1 MKLFRQLSLVLL
13 ILIALPSLSLGQTIN
28 IHFGAKKPKKA
39 AAKKATPREEDKVTI
54 VGEWDT
60 TAAPLPKTPLRLP
73 EFTSPAVFSSFAPER
88 ADLLVVIRPDQLI
101 QNSIIESQ
109 YQASA
114 AAMSQFGKRLS
125 ATSIQPPR
133 ADEIE
138 LVMVAARYAPF
149 IESIGEQSR
158 SAFERISAE
167 LDGREYDPKDEP
179 AKVNLTENLSVLVRF
194 NSPTDWAYV
203 KQKLG
208 SNVGAGGKGGKVS
221 LRQWRGHEILAAV
234 DNSDPSSVLRL
245 DDRTFL
251 LCDRNRV
258 AERISNPTNEQSEV
272 GRWLEQ
278 FGLERSDA
286 AGELFVAVKPD
297 SKILPF
303 ALLPLRE
310 GWESL
315 RHLGEVRLS
324 LDVKNDSLFDVDVD
338 FDSSQHAKSFLS
350 QVRKSLSSTK
360 EQLGMAKSHGNDSAN
375 GDMAK
380 RVRLGLDSIDGTKV
394 STTGSTFTLQFVK
407 PDNFEERFLKL
418 TNSGNSRP
426 ARFENA
432 SQNVNTVKMAPVVI
446 ATRRIPT
453 GTRLTKADIKIEN
466 WPEELVSED
475 SARDQDSVVGKRTL
489 RPIFRGGPIN
499 TSVLEN

>member
-13 ILIALPSLSLGQTIN
+13 ILVVLPALSLGQTIN

-167 LDGREYDPKDEP
+167 LEGREYDPKDEP

-208 SNVGAGGKGGKVS
+208 SNVGAGGKVS
-221 LRQWRGHEILAAV
+221 LRQWRGHEILASV
-234 DNSDPSSVLRL
+234 DNTDPSSVLRL

-251 LCDRNRV
+251 LCDRNRM
-258 AERISNPTNEQSEV
+258 AERTTNPTNEQSEV

-315 RHLGEVRLS
+315 QHLGEVRLS
-324 LDVKNDSLFDVDVD
+324 LDVKNDSLLDVDID
-338 FDSSQHAKSFLS
+338 FDTSQHAKSFLS

-360 EQLGMAKSHGNDSAN
+360 ELLGMAKSHGNDSSD

-380 RVRLGLDSIDGTKV
+380 QVRFGLDSIDGTKV
-394 STTGSTFTLQFVK
+394 STTGSTFNLQFVK
-407 PDNFEERFLKL
+407 PEKFEERFLAL
-418 TNSGNSRP
+418 MSSRNSRSR
-426 ARFENA
+426 RFETG
-432 SQNVNTVKMAPVVI
+432 SKHVNTVKMVPVAI
-446 ATRRIPT
+446 ATRRIQA
-453 GTRLTKADIKIEN
+453 GKRLTKADVKIEN
-466 WPEELVSED
+466 WPEELVTED
-475 SARDQDSVVGKRTL
+475 FAQDQGSVVGKQAL
-489 RPIFRGGPIN
+489 RPIFKGAPFN

>member
-39 AAKKATPREEDKVTI
+39 TAKKETRRKENKVTI
-54 VGEWDT
+54 TGEWDT
-60 TAAPLPKTPLRLP
+60 TAAPLPTTPLRLP
-73 EFTSPAVFSSFAPER
+73 AFTSPTVFSSFAPEQ
-88 ADLLVVIRPDQLI
+88 ADLLVVIRPAELI
-101 QNSIIESQ
+101 QYSIVERQ
-109 YQASA
+109 YQAT
-114 AAMSQFGKRLS
+114 AAMMAQIDEQIGASS
-125 ATSIQPPR
+125 ASIQPPR

-138 LVMVAARYAPF
+138 LVMVAARHAPL
-149 IESIGEQSR
+149 IESIGKQSR
-158 SAFERISAE
+158 SAFERVTAE
-167 LDGREYDPKDEP
+167 LEGREYNPKDEP
-179 AKVNLTENLSVLVRF
+179 ANVSLTENLSVLVRF
-194 NSPTDWAYV
+194 NSPTDWSYV
-203 KQKLG
+203 KRKLG
-208 SNVGAGGKGGKVS
+208 SKMVAGEKVS
-221 LRQWRGHEILAAV
+221 LRQWRGHEILASV
-234 DNSDPSSVLRL
+234 DNSDPSAVLRL

-251 LCDRNRV
+251 FCDRNRV
-258 AERISNPTNEQSEV
+258 AERISNPTNEQNDV
-272 GRWLEQ
+272 GRWLTQ

-286 AGELFVAVKPD
+286 AGELYVAAKPD
-297 SKILPF
+297 SRIMPF
-303 ALLPLRE
+303 ALLSMGE

-315 RHLGEVRLS
+315 EHLEEARLS
-324 LDVKNDSLFDVDVD
+324 LDVKDDSLLNVDVD
-338 FDSSQHAKSFLS
+338 FDSAEQAKSFLG
-350 QVRKSLSSTK
+350 QVRNSLSSAKTL
-360 EQLGMAKSHGNDSAN
+360 LGMSKSHGNDSAN

-466 WPEELVSED
+466 WPEELISED